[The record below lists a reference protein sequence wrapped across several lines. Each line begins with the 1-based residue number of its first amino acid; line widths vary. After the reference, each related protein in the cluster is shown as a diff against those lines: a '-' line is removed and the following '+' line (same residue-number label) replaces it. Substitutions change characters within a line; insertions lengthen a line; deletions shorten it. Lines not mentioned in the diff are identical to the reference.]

1 LSEQDH
7 ARLLLALLR
16 RRWDEAARLTG
27 AREVEPEGFVR
38 LCIECEVP
46 TWIHAQLEREQRW
59 DLVGDRVREALGR
72 FRDKIRNDNILLL
85 ARLEQA
91 LDLLLGA
98 GVVPV
103 ALKGADVLQRFY
115 DGFDERMLVDVDL
128 LIRADQL
135 RAALE
140 ALESAGWT
148 APAEPKRTHYIRSSH
163 HLPLHSPGPVVV
175 DFELHW
181 NLAQETRFRV
191 DVAGLIERA
200 RPLEIGGRRVLRM
213 ADDDLV
219 AHLLLHHFTHYFG
232 RGLKNLV
239 DIDAITAQADFSWD
253 AVVRR
258 VEEWKCRVAAG
269 ISLRHIDKMWP
280 ELIPRR
286 VLDSLSVAAWRLAV
300 TWPLRSAHPLE
311 LYRHHRSRRVQL
323 VLAAAMLEQPSSL
336 PAWVLHRARRDRQRG
351 ANPLDAG

>member
-1 LSEQDH
+1 MSEQDH

-16 RRWDEAARLTG
+16 RRWDDAARLTR

-38 LCIECEVP
+38 LCVECEVP
-46 TWIHAQLEREQRW
+46 TWIHARLEREQRW
-59 DLVGDRVREALGR
+59 ELVGDRVREGLGR
-72 FRDKIRNDNILLL
+72 VRDKIRNDNILLL

-115 DGFDERMLVDVDL
+115 SSFDERTMVDVDL
-128 LIRADQL
+128 LVRADQL
-135 RAALE
+135 RTALA

-148 APAEPKRTHYIRSSH
+148 APAEPQRTHYVRSSH

-181 NLAQETRFRV
+181 NLAQETRFAV
-191 DVAGLIERA
+191 DVAGLFERA
-200 RPLEIGGRRVLRM
+200 QPLEIGGRRVLRM
-213 ADDDLV
+213 ADEDLV

-239 DIDAITAQADFSWD
+239 DLDAISAQPDFSWD

-258 VEEWKCRVAAG
+258 VEAWNCRVAAG
-269 ISLRHIDKMWP
+269 VSLRHMRKMWP
-280 ELIPRR
+280 ELIPRG
-286 VLDSLSVAAWRLAV
+286 VLDALPVAGWRRAL

-311 LYRHHRSRRVQL
+311 LYRRHRSRRVQL
-323 VLAAAMLEQPSSL
+323 VLAAAMLERPSSL
-336 PAWVLHRARRDRQRG
+336 PAWLLHRARRDRQPG